1 MPGLRG
7 VRRDERKPFAGE
19 LHVVV
24 AGRLGEA
31 HGCNISVH
39 GACITCR
46 FRLGRGDAL
55 QVDLS
60 AFGAGLRAAIVR
72 HATRQRDQ
80 FVVGVEFFEPLSD
93 DELVTLSR
101 SDPSS

>member
-1 MPGLRG
+1 MSGPQGI
-7 VRRDERKPFAGE
+7 RRDERKPFAAE

-31 HGCNISVH
+31 HGNNISVH
-39 GACITCR
+39 GACITCP

-72 HATRQRDQ
+72 HARRQRDE
-80 FVVGVEFFEPLSD
+80 FLVGVEFFEPLSD
-93 DELVTLSR
+93 DELRGLAR
-101 SDPSS
+101 S